1 MRIIA
6 GTCRSR
12 TLKAPRGMDTR
23 PTYDR
28 VRETIFDILQFEVN
42 GTEALDLYT
51 GSGAMALESLS
62 RGARRA
68 VMCDADAEAV
78 RTASGN
84 AESLGLKDKC
94 EILHMKDMAAL
105 KELQAR
111 GERFGL
117 VFLDPPYRMDTTPVM
132 AEIAARGLVKPHG
145 VIVAEYRENMP
156 GTPEGFAV
164 WKDRRIGSVFVRMY
178 RKEETEG

>member
-12 TLKAPRGMDTR
+12 TLRAPRGMDTR

-42 GTEALDLYT
+42 GADALDLYA

-68 VMCDADAEAV
+68 VMCDADGEAV

-84 AESLGLKDKC
+84 AESLGLKEKC
-94 EILHMKDMAAL
+94 EILHMKDTAAL
-105 KELQAR
+105 SELHSR
-111 GERFGL
+111 GESFDL
-117 VFLDPPYRMDTTPVM
+117 VFLDPPYRMDTTPVI
-132 AEIAARGLVKPHG
+132 AQIAASGLVKPRG
-145 VIVAEYRENMP
+145 VIVAEYRENEP

>member
-12 TLKAPRGMDTR
+12 TLLAPRGMDTR

-28 VRETIFDILQFEVN
+28 VRETIFDILQFEVS
-42 GTEALDLYT
+42 GTETLDLYA

-68 VMCDADAEAV
+68 VMCDADGEAV
-78 RTASGN
+78 RTASENAGN
-84 AESLGLKDKC
+84 LGLKDRC
-94 EILHMKDMAAL
+94 EILHMKDTAAL
-105 KELQAR
+105 AELHSR
-111 GERFGL
+111 GKKFDL

-132 AEIAARGLVKPHG
+132 AEIASRGLVKDEG
-145 VIVAEYRENMP
+145 VIVAEYRENLP
-156 GTPEGFAV
+156 GTPEGFRV

-178 RKEETEG
+178 RREETEG

>member
-6 GTCRSR
+6 GVCRSR

-42 GTEALDLYT
+42 GAEALDLYA

-68 VMCDADAEAV
+68 VMCDAAGEAV
-78 RTASGN
+78 RTAAEN
-84 AESLGLKDKC
+84 AHSLGLEDKC
-94 EILHMKDMAAL
+94 EILRMRDLSAL
-105 KELQAR
+105 AELQAR
-111 GERFGL
+111 GESFDL

-132 AEIAARGLVKPHG
+132 AEIAARGLVKPRG
-145 VIVAEYRENMP
+145 VIVAEYRENRP

-164 WKDRRIGSVFVRMY
+164 FKDRRIGSVFVRMY
-178 RKEETEG
+178 RREETEG

>member
-12 TLKAPRGMDTR
+12 TLRAPRGMDTR

-28 VRETIFDILQFEVN
+28 VRETIFDILQFEVS
-42 GTEALDLYT
+42 GAEALDLYA

-68 VMCDADAEAV
+68 VMCDADGEAA
-78 RTASGN
+78 RTAAEN
-84 AESLGLKDKC
+84 AENLGLKDKC
-94 EILHMKDMAAL
+94 EILHMKDTAAL
-105 KELQAR
+105 LELHAR
-111 GERFGL
+111 GESFDL

-132 AEIAARGLVKPHG
+132 AEIAARGLVKPEG
-145 VIVAEYRENMP
+145 VIVAEYRENRP
-156 GTPEGFAV
+156 GTPDGFAV

-178 RKEETEG
+178 RRKKTEG

>member
-6 GTCRSR
+6 GVCRSR
-12 TLKAPRGMDTR
+12 MLRAPRGMDTR

-28 VRETIFDILQFEVN
+28 VRETIFDIPQFEVN
-42 GTEALDLYT
+42 GAEVLDLYA

-62 RGARRA
+62 RGALRA

-78 RTASGN
+78 RTASWN

-105 KELQAR
+105 EGIQGR
-111 GERFGL
+111 GESFDL

-132 AEIAARGLVKPHG
+132 GEIAARGLVKPRG
-145 VIVAEYRENMP
+145 VIVAEYRENKP
-156 GTPEGFAV
+156 GTPEGFAL
-164 WKDRRIGSVFVRMY
+164 WKDRRIGSVSVRMY

>member
-6 GTCRSR
+6 GVCRSR
-12 TLKAPRGMDTR
+12 PLRAPRGMDTR

-42 GTEALDLYT
+42 GAEVLDLYT

-68 VMCDADAEAV
+68 VMCDADGEAV
-78 RTASGN
+78 RTASEN
-84 AESLGLKDKC
+84 AQSLGLKDGC
-94 EILHMKDMAAL
+94 EILHMKDAAAL
-105 KELQAR
+105 SELHSR
-111 GERFGL
+111 GECFDL

-132 AEIAARGLVKPHG
+132 AEIAAQELVKPRG
-145 VIVAEYRENMP
+145 VIVAEYRENLP

-178 RKEETEG
+178 RREETEG